1 MLCSKCEIKMKKTKI
16 DYRYIESG
24 LQNVILKGF
33 SAYECPNCKEINPII
48 LRIKEVHKLIAQE
61 LIKKNSLLM
70 GKELVFLRKEM
81 KIKAK
86 DLAQMLGVTK
96 VTVSRWEN
104 EKEQL
109 SPTCDRLIR
118 SLYENRIFKQTCE
131 IVRPEIDKL
140 ESQVMK
146 AILISL
152 CQPKIS
158 LEDVFKNI
166 KRRHVHSKIS
176 IPISKLDI
184 PAGASESN
192 LGIGFMEKGAS
203 VQTGQTSSQLGTVGD
218 IKFGFAYGI
227 AVGTATAVG
236 TARAV
241 GTVTTVDPLTS
252 PLGPSINRPDEP
264 VWASA

>member
-1 MLCSKCEIKMKKTKI
+1 MLCPKCEINMVKTKI

-24 LQNVILKGF
+24 LQNVILKGI
-33 SAYECPNCKEINPII
+33 SAYKCPNCKEVNPII

-140 ESQVMK
+140 ESHVMK
-146 AILISL
+146 ALLISL

-176 IPISKLDI
+176 IPISNLDI
-184 PAGASESN
+184 PASASESN
-192 LGIGFMEKGAS
+192 LGIEFMEEGAC
-203 VQTGQTSSQLGTVGD
+203 VQTEQTSSQLGAVGN
-218 IKFGFAYGI
+218 IRFGFAYGI
-227 AVGTATAVG
+227 ATAVG
-236 TARAV
+236 TPTTV
-241 GTVTTVDPLTS
+241 GTATTVDPLTS

-264 VWASA
+264 VLASAYIN